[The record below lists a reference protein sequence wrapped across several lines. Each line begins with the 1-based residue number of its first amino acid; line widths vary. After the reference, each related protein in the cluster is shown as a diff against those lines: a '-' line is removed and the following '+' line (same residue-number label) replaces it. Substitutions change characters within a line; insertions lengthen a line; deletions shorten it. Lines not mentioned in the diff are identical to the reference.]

1 MTYKAYVFQYFFNN
15 ERNHLCTTAL
25 EIKVPLNVEAT
36 GK

>member
-1 MTYKAYVFQYFFNN
+1 MFFNTFLIMREIN
-15 ERNHLCTTAL
+15 LCTTAL

>member
-1 MTYKAYVFQYFFNN
+1 MFFNTFLIMREIN
-15 ERNHLCTTAL
+15 LRTTAL